1 MDAAYPG
8 AAAPPDGATV
18 NLDDP
23 QDVLRTLNYVVQG
36 LTLFLVTLAIA
47 LKLYAKFSVQKGT
60 FGWEDCMTLIAYVLM
75 IGYCTT
81 GIMLSIHGG
90 GLNQWEVR
98 KEEMEPFFKMAYA
111 STINYAPTALFCKLA
126 LLLLIARI
134 FGSVY
139 TKTIRGIYIF
149 LGLLVIYY
157 VTALIIKIRICS
169 PISAYWKGEQD
180 KCIDQTA
187 LITADSV
194 ISVVSDLAILLLP
207 TPLTWSL
214 NMSRKKKMRVVG
226 ILCAGGLATAFS
238 IYRLGITVAEGNSTN
253 QTIVFVKLVF
263 SGNAEVGIGLIC
275 ACLPSINALINRR
288 KHRSAYSAT
297 NLRNYQRSNGDDI
310 TTANRIHVQRD
321 FHLETTHR
329 LGKEVGH
336 NAFELHSDDSQLV
349 INAQAVSKDDWSSK
363 SVSSCAQP

>member
-47 LKLYAKFSVQKGT
+47 LKLYAKLSVQKGT
-60 FGWEDCMTLIAYVLM
+60 FGWEDT
-75 IGYCTT
+75 
-81 GIMLSIHGG
+81 
-90 GLNQWEVR
+90 
-98 KEEMEPFFKMAYA
+98 
-111 STINYAPTALFCKLA
+111 LFCKLA

-157 VTALIIKIRICS
+157 VTAVVIKIRICS
-169 PISAYWKGEQD
+169 PISAYWKGEKD

-238 IYRLGITVAEGNSTN
+238 IYRLGVTIAEGNSTN
-253 QTIVFVKLVF
+253 QTIVFIKLVF

-288 KHRSAYSAT
+288 KHRSTYSAT

-310 TTANRIHVQRD
+310 TTTNRIHVQRD

-329 LGKEVGH
+329 VGKEVGH